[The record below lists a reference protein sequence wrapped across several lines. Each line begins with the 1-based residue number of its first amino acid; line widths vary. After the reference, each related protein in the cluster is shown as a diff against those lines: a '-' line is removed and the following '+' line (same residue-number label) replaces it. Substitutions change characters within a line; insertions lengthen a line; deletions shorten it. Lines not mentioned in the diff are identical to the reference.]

1 MAITA
6 KMVGDL
12 RKKSGAGMMDCK
24 KALVESNGDEEK
36 AIEILRKKGLA
47 SADKKGDR
55 NAAEGLVNVEVGEAH
70 KVATIS
76 EINCETDFV
85 ARNADFQKFVS
96 DSTKHIQ
103 STESADVE
111 TFLETEYNGAKFEE
125 TLKETIGKIGENIV
139 VRRFQ
144 IVKAGENGVVNG
156 YIHMGGKVGV
166 IVSAACDNEETAS
179 HVANALK
186 DIAMHVA
193 AMNPKYLNEEQ
204 IPAEDIEK
212 EKEIARAQLEK
223 EGKPANIIEKIIP
236 GKLKRFYSDN
246 CLVKQAFVK
255 DDKKTV
261 EEYLSSVAKEVNGK
275 ATLVDFIRYEM
286 GEGLTKNG
294 CTLAAEVAAALN

>member
-24 KALVESNGDEEK
+24 KALTEANGDEEK

-76 EINCETDFV
+76 EVNCETDFV
-85 ARNADFQKFVS
+85 ARNADFQGFVS
-96 DSTKHIQ
+96 NTTKHIQ
-103 STESADVE
+103 VTESSDVE
-111 TFLETEYNGAKFEE
+111 TFLSTDFNGAKFEE

-144 IVKAGENGVVNG
+144 TIKAGENGVVNG

-166 IVSAACDNEETAS
+166 VVAAACDSDETAA
-179 HVANALK
+179 HIADAIK
-186 DIAMHVA
+186 DVAMHVA
-193 AMNPKYLNEEQ
+193 AMNPKYLNETQ

-212 EKEIARAQLEK
+212 EKEIAAAQLEK
-223 EGKPANIIEKIIP
+223 EGKPANIIDKILP
-236 GKLKRFYSDN
+236 GKLKKFYSDS

-255 DDKKTV
+255 DDKKSV
-261 EEYLSSVAKEVNGK
+261 EEYVSSVAKEVNGT
-275 ATLVDFIRYEM
+275 ATVVEFIRYEM